1 MFVNVIKRTLD
12 IAQEREKMNIVPLKY
27 LQEQFSELKESFEAL
42 QKREEEQRKA
52 IQSLESNINETERE
66 KLRQQTHDSKKV
78 QVTRSQ

>member
-12 IAQEREKMNIVPLKY
+12 IAQEQEKMNIVPLKY
-27 LQEQFSELKESFEAL
+27 LQEQFIELKESFEAL

>member
-1 MFVNVIKRTLD
+1 MPF
-12 IAQEREKMNIVPLKY
+12 KY

-78 QVTRSQ
+78 QVARSQ

>member
-1 MFVNVIKRTLD
+1 MPKNEK
-12 IAQEREKMNIVPLKY
+12 KMNVVPLKY

-78 QVTRSQ
+78 QVTQSQ